1 MTATHRVV
9 IVGAG
14 LAGLRAAEAVLDR
27 DEGHEVTLVG
37 DETHAPYNRPPL
49 SKQLLTGSMEPDE
62 CAFPIAALDS
72 ATTRFGSAATGLDR
86 SARRVH
92 LADGSTVEYDRLVI
106 ATGRRA
112 KAWPGLPDLT
122 GFHVLRSLDDALRL
136 RSRLDDEPRVVVV
149 GAGFIGCEV
158 AAALRTRGLEVDLVE
173 MGTHPMPAL
182 GPEIG
187 ERAARVHAD
196 HGVRLHLGRTVEAFD
211 GDGAVRSVRLDDG
224 TEIAADEVL
233 LSLGSAPNTE
243 WLEESGL
250 TLHRGAVL
258 ADAHGLSV
266 DDATV
271 AAVGDC
277 AAWPHPVAGEAVS
290 IEHWNNAA
298 EMARHVVGN
307 LLGDETARTEFAPV
321 PTFWSDQ
328 YDLKIK
334 SAGFIATADRIEIVE
349 DGPAHALVAEAYRGD
364 ELVGAVTVNQNKKFL
379 QYRKKLA
386 SAGTTAVAANA

>member
-1 MTATHRVV
+1 MTATQRVV

-27 DEGHEVTLVG
+27 GEGHEVTLVG
-37 DETHAPYNRPPL
+37 DEPHAPYNRPPL

-62 CAFPIAALDS
+62 CAFPTKALES
-72 ATTRFGSAATGLDR
+72 VTTRFGAGATELDR
-86 SARRVH
+86 AGRKVH

-112 KAWPGLPDLT
+112 RPFPDLPDLT
-122 GFHVLRSLDDALRL
+122 GFHVLRSLDDALALRERL
-136 RSRLDDEPRVVVV
+136 PDEPRVVVV

-173 MGTHPMPAL
+173 MGPHPMPVL

-187 ERAARVHAD
+187 GRAAQVHID
-196 HGVRLHLGRTVEAFD
+196 HGVGVHLGRTVEAFD
-211 GDGAVRSVRLDDG
+211 GDAAVSGVRLDDG
-224 TEIAADEVL
+224 TVIPAGAVL

-243 WLEESGL
+243 WLEDSGL
-250 TLHRGAVL
+250 SLHRGAVL
-258 ADAHGLSV
+258 ADVHGLSV
-266 DDATV
+266 DDPV
-271 AAVGDC
+271 IAAIGDC
-277 AAWPHPVAGEAVS
+277 AAWPHPVVGEPVS

-307 LLGDETARTEFAPV
+307 LFGDEAERAEFAPV

-334 SAGFIATADRIEIVE
+334 SAGFLAAADRVEIVD
-349 DGPAHALVAEAYRGD
+349 DGPAPALVAEAYRGE
-364 ELVGAVTVNQNKKFL
+364 ELVGAVTVNQNKRFI

-386 SAGTTAVAANA
+386 SAAPVGAGASK